1 MYSKEEKAKNKET
14 FMEPQ
19 KHMAQHQAHQ
29 SMYKENNNKGWKLQ
43 GGKKGVEKLLAIK
56 LLNLMKCTNLYTKK
70 LHRLQRGREQREP
83 HLGTS

>member
-56 LLNLMKCTNLYTKK
+56 LLNLMKCITHRCK
-70 LHRLQRGREQREP
+70 LLNEIEGK
-83 HLGTS
+83 